1 MEPLDNRI
9 RTLVVDDVRTARI
22 VIMRLLN
29 EIGFKN
35 IEEARSGKEALEKLS
50 KESFQLVISD
60 QVMPDLSG
68 LQLVTKIRANQAL
81 KDIPFIMVTSTAERE
96 KVLEAVNAGV
106 SDYIVKPVS
115 MDILVRKIRHV
126 LSDLATKQAVE

>member
-1 MEPLDNRI
+1 M
-9 RTLVVDDVRTARI
+9 VDDVRTARI